1 MTAPLFTDRDPCGC
15 ERALGHVCCPPWM
28 DENEWPGEA
37 LRPAKL
43 QGCDAKMEGTDL
55 HRSAP
60 NRELGHYP
68 AGASINATEE
78 RDRMRDHTAIPTSVY
93 RYYDRFDVLIY
104 VGVTSRRT
112 SRQREHNLDKYW
124 WRYVDHQT
132 VEHYDTRPEA
142 LIREASLIHE
152 FRPPFNTQHNPDSER
167 GARIYVA
174 FRESMQE
181 PSPWSPGK
189 KHRVNFVPFERGDN
203 GKMTVIRSASP
214 EVANEKFVVATGLK
228 ASSDKRKYGRVVKA
242 WMHGPFIF
250 MRIQGATPPLVSAFA
265 SLTFRKKDST
275 AYVESLHVV
284 PEYHVPRVKKAGN

>member
-1 MTAPLFTDRDPCGC
+1 MSITA
-15 ERALGHVCCPPWM
+15 
-28 DENEWPGEA
+28 
-37 LRPAKL
+37 
-43 QGCDAKMEGTDL
+43 
-55 HRSAP
+55 S
-60 NRELGHYP
+60 
-68 AGASINATEE
+68 S
-78 RDRMRDHTAIPTSVY
+78 PTSVY

-104 VGVTSRRT
+104 VGITSRRT

-142 LIREASLIHE
+142 LLREASLIHE

-167 GARIYVA
+167 GAQIYVA

-181 PSPWSPGK
+181 PSAWSPGK

-214 EVANEKFVVATGLK
+214 EVANERFVVATGLK

-250 MRIQGATPPLVSAFA
+250 VRIQGATPPLISASA